1 MRINLRQYLILTIR
15 NRLDRKKNERLFG
28 REGLKNEEVG
38 DARQKEINFN
48 VRGSY

>member
-15 NRLDRKKNERLFG
+15 NRLDRKIG
-28 REGLKNEEVG
+28 GEGLKNEEVG